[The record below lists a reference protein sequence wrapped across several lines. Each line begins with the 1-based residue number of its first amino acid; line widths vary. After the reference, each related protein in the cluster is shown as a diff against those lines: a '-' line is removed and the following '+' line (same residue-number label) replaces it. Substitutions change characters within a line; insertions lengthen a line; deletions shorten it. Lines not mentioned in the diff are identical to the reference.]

1 MYTVC
6 SLHRRATTKGSNTP
20 HFVTQDE
27 SQRRPLRGRWSVSH
41 MCSGAQGGWWVREL
55 GATHQPPCHR
65 TSCFAGS
72 PKPSVLQRSSP
83 RGRNTAAAPPYL
95 LHPKLLECQP
105 PEVKRKRRPL
115 CQEQCRTFTGVHEE
129 NQHIIRCKA
138 SVGKSCLVL
147 GRIELY
153 VDGLSARSERI
164 TGDGNRVVPII
175 RRSRVN
181 ETACGATLD
190 EDRK

>member
-1 MYTVC
+1 MCRLC
-6 SLHRRATTKGSNTP
+6 SLHRRVTAKGSNTP
-20 HFVTQDE
+20 HFVAQDE
-27 SQRRPLRGRWSVSH
+27 SQRKPLRGHWSVSH
-41 MCSGAQGGWWVREL
+41 ISPGHRVVREL

-95 LHPKLLECQP
+95 SHPKLLECQP
-105 PEVKRKRRPL
+105 PGRERQPL
-115 CQEQCRTFTGVHEE
+115 CQEQCQTFTGVHEE
-129 NQHIIRCKA
+129 NQYIIRCKA

-147 GRIELY
+147 GRIELH
-153 VDGLSARSERI
+153 VDRLSARSERI
-164 TGDGNRVVPII
+164 TGDRNRVVPII

-181 ETACGATLD
+181 ETACGATLHK
-190 EDRK
+190 DRK